1 MLVFFL
7 CFDGLTMLGHEVD
20 GEREDIPSRLLN
32 V

>member
-1 MLVFFL
+1 MLVFFV
-7 CFDGLTMLGHEVD
+7 FDGLTMLGHEVD